1 MISFIKQKLVVAIWM
16 NMRYNRFCEIIERGN
31 TMKKKTLW
39 LTETAVMLALL
50 ITLQALTKPLGQ
62 LVTGSCVNAVLAI
75 AVLLI
80 GMSSG
85 ITVAVISPVCAYLLG
100 IAPNFVTVLPIMIG
114 NVCFVVLLRLI
125 AGKSH
130 KPVWKQPVAL
140 ISAAGVKFGV
150 LYLLVVKV
158 ICGVASGALL
168 GKKLGDIVV
177 LAPPMLK
184 LLPTMF
190 AWPQLFTALIGG
202 AVALL
207 IAPVLRK
214 ALHR

>member
-1 MISFIKQKLVVAIWM
+1 M
-16 NMRYNRFCEIIERGN
+16 
-31 TMKKKTLW
+31 
-39 LTETAVMLALL
+39 
-50 ITLQALTKPLGQ
+50 GQ
-62 LVTGSCVNAVLAI
+62 VVTGSCVNAVLAI
-75 AVLLI
+75 SVLLV

-85 ITVAVISPVCAYLLG
+85 ITIALISPVCAYLFG

-125 AGKSH
+125 AGKTQ
-130 KPVWKQPVAL
+130 KPIWRQPVAL
-140 ISAAGVKFGV
+140 VAAAGVKFGV
-150 LYLLVVKV
+150 LYLLAGKGNRLTWRQPVALVTAAGVKFLVLYILVVKV
-158 ICGVASGALL
+158 ICGIASGALL
-168 GKKLGDIVV
+168 GKKLGDTVI

-184 LLPTMF
+184 MLPTMF

-207 IAPVLRK
+207 ITPVLRK

>member
-1 MISFIKQKLVVAIWM
+1 
-16 NMRYNRFCEIIERGN
+16 
-31 TMKKKTLW
+31 
-39 LTETAVMLALL
+39 
-50 ITLQALTKPLGQ
+50 
-62 LVTGSCVNAVLAI
+62 
-75 AVLLI
+75 
-80 GMSSG
+80 
-85 ITVAVISPVCAYLLG
+85 
-100 IAPNFVTVLPIMIG
+100 
-114 NVCFVVLLRLI
+114 
-125 AGKSH
+125 
-130 KPVWKQPVAL
+130 VWKQPVAL

-207 IAPVLRK
+207 IAPLLRK
-214 ALHR
+214 ALRR

>member
-1 MISFIKQKLVVAIWM
+1 M
-16 NMRYNRFCEIIERGN
+16 
-31 TMKKKTLW
+31 
-39 LTETAVMLALL
+39 TETAVMLACLVA
-50 ITLQALTKPLGQ
+50 LQAVTKPLGQ

-75 AVLLI
+75 TALLI

-85 ITVAVISPVCAYLLG
+85 ITVALISPVFAFLFG

-114 NVCFVVLLRLI
+114 NVSFVVLLRFI
-125 AGKSH
+125 AGSTH
-130 KPVWKQPVAL
+130 KPIWRQPLALVA
-140 ISAAGVKFGV
+140 AAGVKFGV

-168 GKKLGDIVV
+168 GKKIGNIVV

-184 LLPTMF
+184 MLPTMF
-190 AWPQLFTALIGG
+190 AWPQLVTALIGG

-214 ALHR
+214 ALRR

>member
-1 MISFIKQKLVVAIWM
+1 
-16 NMRYNRFCEIIERGN
+16 MR
-31 TMKKKTLW
+31 KKVLW
-39 LTETAVMLALL
+39 ITETAVMLALL
-50 ITLQALTKPLGQ
+50 VTLQALTKPMGQ

-75 AVLLI
+75 AVLLV

-85 ITVAVISPVCAYLLG
+85 ITIALISPVCAYLFG

-114 NVCFVVLLRLI
+114 NVSFVVLLRLI
-125 AGKSH
+125 AGKNH
-130 KPVWKQPVAL
+130 NPIWRQPVAL
-140 ISAAGVKFGV
+140 AAASGVKFGV

-158 ICGVASGALL
+158 ICGLASDALL
-168 GKKLGDIVV
+168 GKKLGDIIV

-184 LLPTMF
+184 MLPTMF

-207 IAPVLRK
+207 ITPVLRK
-214 ALHR
+214 ALHK